1 MIRNIRKIWLGGVL
15 VLVAG
20 AVQAQQFDVGKLFGA
35 AKKAVDVVTTKSVD
49 EEREIGRQWAGT
61 LLGAAP
67 LVRNDE
73 LQRYV
78 NRVGRWVALQSERPE
93 LDWRFGVLDSPNVNA
108 FATPGGYIFITRGLL
123 QRMRSEAELA
133 GVLAHEIG
141 HVVEKHHLN
150 AIRKAQ
156 GLSLGADL
164 LSEFAIKDR
173 GNTMVN
179 ERLLGGVREVL
190 TRGLDKSDEYEA
202 DRIGV
207 VLAAR
212 AGYDP
217 FGLPAVLQTL
227 QAMNAQDSTL
237 ALMFATHPAP
247 DARLDALDKSMDTR
261 LDAYVAQPQVEA
273 RFTAQRKN
281 F

>member
-1 MIRNIRKIWLGGVL
+1 MIRNIRKVWLGGAL
-15 VLVAG
+15 ALVAG
-20 AVQAQQFDVGKLFGA
+20 TVQAQQFDVGKLFGA

-227 QAMNAQDSTL
+227 QAMSAQDSTL

-261 LDAYVAQPQVEA
+261 LDTYGAQPQVEA

>member
-1 MIRNIRKIWLGGVL
+1 MSRAGLRWTLLGL
-15 VLVAG
+15 VLIAG
-20 AVQAQQFDVGKLFGA
+20 PALAQLDVGKLFGA

-49 EEREIGRQWAGT
+49 EEREIGRQWAAT

-67 LVRNDE
+67 LVRDE
-73 LQRYV
+73 ALQQYV
-78 NRVGRWVALQSERPE
+78 NRVGLWVALQSERPD
-93 LDWRFGVLDSPNVNA
+93 LAWRFGVLDSPNVNA
-108 FATPGGYIFITRGLL
+108 FATPGGYIFVTRGLL
-123 QRMRSEAELA
+123 LRLRNEAELA

-141 HVVEKHHLN
+141 HVVARHHLN

-164 LSEFAIKDR
+164 LSEFALKGR
-173 GNTMVN
+173 GDETVN

-190 TRGLDKSDEYEA
+190 TRGLDKGDEYAA

-217 FGLPAVLQTL
+217 FGLPSVLQTL
-227 QAMNAQDSTL
+227 QAMDAQDSTL
-237 ALMFATHPAP
+237 ALMFATHPRP
-247 DARLDALDKSMDTR
+247 DARLDALDKSMGTQ
-261 LDAYVAQPQVEA
+261 LDGLGTLSQAEA
-273 RFTAQRKN
+273 RFLALRGP
-281 F
+281 

>member
-1 MIRNIRKIWLGGVL
+1 MNKTLMRSALL
-15 VLVAG
+15 LAC
-20 AVQAQQFDVGKLFGA
+20 AALPVQAQQFDVGKLFGA

-67 LVRNDE
+67 LVRDE
-73 LQRYV
+73 ALQRYV
-78 NRVGRWVALQSERPE
+78 NRVGRWVALQSERPD

-108 FATPGGYIFITRGLL
+108 FATPGGYIFVTRGLVL
-123 QRMRSEAELA
+123 RLRNEAELA

-156 GLSLGADL
+156 GLSLGVDL
-164 LSEFAIKDR
+164 VSEFAIKDR
-173 GNTMVN
+173 GNEMVN

-190 TRGLDKSDEYEA
+190 TRGLDKSDEYAA

-217 FGLPAVLQTL
+217 FGLPSVLQTL
-227 QAMNAQDSTL
+227 HAMGAEDSTL
-237 ALMFATHPAP
+237 ALMFATHPTP
-247 DARLDALDKSMDTR
+247 ESRLEALDKSMGTR
-261 LDAYVAQPQVEA
+261 LDDFGAQPQVEA
-273 RFTAQRKN
+273 RFVARRGH
-281 F
+281 